1 MPVAPSSWTAR
12 PDALVDKT
20 VLVTGAAEGIGRA
33 ASLAY
38 AAHGAEV
45 LLMSRNEARLESLY
59 DEIIAAGGRE
69 PAILQW
75 IWPRRLTM
83 TLLHWQ
89 AR

>member
-12 PDALVDKT
+12 PDALADKT

-45 LLMSRNEARLESLY
+45 LLLSRNEARLES
-59 DEIIAAGGRE
+59 
-69 PAILQW
+69 
-75 IWPRRLTM
+75 
-83 TLLHWQ
+83 
-89 AR
+89 